1 MRDGGMKDGGMKDG
15 GMKRDRTTGRRP
27 DRDLG
32 RLGILTRVTRRHLW
46 LFTGDVLVGI
56 VFFLCALV
64 PGLALRDFL
73 NQLPGSD
80 ALWGVP
86 LAPLL
91 AYVGFKVANALGA
104 AAWMA
109 VDTVFRYR
117 VYTDVRTNLLRQM
130 FARPAALPLQVP
142 AGDVLTRF
150 REDTVEVAEVLGKRG
165 IQLVTSSLVLSG
177 GSLAVLFV
185 IDVRVTVLAVL
196 PTLALAVIAFVVSKE
211 IKRLRAVNLAA
222 ASSVSAFLRECFAG
236 IETIKI
242 SGAADAIGGRVREL
256 NATRRR
262 AAVRDGVFGGVLA
275 STQGFVTLLGS
286 ALVMVVV
293 ADGIQDGTFL
303 VGDFALFV
311 YTLGNL
317 GTLVAA
323 IGNFVSRYQRFSV
336 TRGRLAELTPSGTAR
351 AVVTP
356 VRDPAEASGPA
367 PVPGNARP
375 TGAGPTTAPDVVPGA
390 VPDVVPGAVLV
401 VDDLSYT
408 HPNGAPCFSGVG
420 LTAAAGDIVL
430 VTGQVGA
437 GKTTLVRTLLGL
449 LPRSGG
455 TVTILGEQRAP
466 GEAFTPPLAGYTP
479 QVPHVFSGALHENV
493 LLGRPRHDLDAA
505 LEASTLARDLP
516 HLSDGADTEVGP
528 SGHRLS
534 GGQLHRLAAARMLAH
549 PAAVRV
555 IDDLSASLDVET
567 ERLLVQ
573 RVVEDSR
580 DGVLVVVSNRPLLR
594 GYATQVID
602 LDGH

>member
-1 MRDGGMKDGGMKDG
+1 MTGGHA
-15 GMKRDRTTGRRP
+15 TGQRP
-27 DRDLG
+27 RRDLG
-32 RLGILTRVTRRHLW
+32 RLGILVHVTRRHLW
-46 LFTGDVLVGI
+46 LFVGDVLVGI

-117 VYTDVRTNLLRQM
+117 VYTDVRTTLLRQM
-130 FARPAALPLQVP
+130 FARPAALPLKVP

-165 IQLVTSSLVLSG
+165 FQLVTSALVLSG

-236 IETIKI
+236 METIKI

-351 AVVTP
+351 AVVTRVGSVADGVVP
-356 VRDPAEASGPA
+356 DGVVPDGVVPDGAVSDGAARPA
-367 PVPGNARP
+367 PSGD
-375 TGAGPTTAPDVVPGA
+375 TGRAAPVI
-390 VPDVVPGAVLV
+390 V
-401 VDDLSYT
+401 VDDLAYV
-408 HPNGAPCFSGVG
+408 HPNGTPCFSGVS
-420 LTAAAGDIVL
+420 LTAVAGDIVL
-430 VTGQVGA
+430 ITGQVGS

-449 LPRSGG
+449 LPRSAG
-455 TVTILGEQRAP
+455 TVTILGEQRDP

-479 QVPHVFSGALHENV
+479 QVPHVFSGTLHENV
-493 LLGRPRHDLDAA
+493 LLDRPRADLDAA
-505 LEASTLARDLP
+505 LEASTLSRDLP
-516 HLSDGADTEVGP
+516 HLTDGADTEVGP

-567 ERLLVQ
+567 ERLLVR
-573 RVVEDSR
+573 RVVERSR

-602 LDGH
+602 LDGQ

>member
-1 MRDGGMKDGGMKDG
+1 MPGDGMTGGHA
-15 GMKRDRTTGRRP
+15 TGQRP
-27 DRDLG
+27 RRDLG
-32 RLGILTRVTRRHLW
+32 RLGILVHVTRRHLW
-46 LFTGDVLVGI
+46 LFVGDVLVGI

-117 VYTDVRTNLLRQM
+117 VYTDVRTTLLRQM
-130 FARPAALPLQVP
+130 FARPAALPLKVP

-150 REDTVEVAEVLGKRG
+150 RGDTVEVAEVLGKRG
-165 IQLVTSSLVLSG
+165 FQLVTSALVLSG

-242 SGAADAIGGRVREL
+242 SGAAAAIGGRVREL

-336 TRGRLAELTPSGTAR
+336 TRGRLAELTPSGAAR

-356 VRDPAEASGPA
+356 VADGV
-367 PVPGNARP
+367 VPDGVVP
-375 TGAGPTTAPDVVPGA
+375 DGVVSDGAGRAAPSGDAGRAAP
-390 VPDVVPGAVLV
+390 VLV
-401 VDDLSYT
+401 VDDLAYV
-408 HPNGAPCFSGVG
+408 HPNGTPCFSGVS
-420 LTAAAGDIVL
+420 LTAVAGDIVL
-430 VTGQVGA
+430 ITGQVGS

-449 LPRSGG
+449 LPRSAG
-455 TVTILGEQRAP
+455 TVTILGEQRGP

-479 QVPHVFSGALHENV
+479 QVPHVFSGTLHENV
-493 LLGRPRHDLDAA
+493 LLDRPRADLDAA
-505 LEASTLARDLP
+505 LEASTLSRDLP
-516 HLSDGADTEVGP
+516 HLTDGADTEVGP

-573 RVVEDSR
+573 RVVERSR

-594 GYATQVID
+594 EYATQVID
-602 LDGH
+602 LDRQ

>member
-1 MRDGGMKDGGMKDG
+1 M
-15 GMKRDRTTGRRP
+15 TGQRSR
-27 DRDLG
+27 RDLG
-32 RLGILTRVTRRHLW
+32 RLGILVHVTRRHVW
-46 LFTGDVLVGI
+46 LFVGDVLVGI

-91 AYVGFKVANALGA
+91 AYVGFKIANALGA

-117 VYTDVRTNLLRQM
+117 VYTDVRTTLLRQM
-130 FARPAALPLQVP
+130 FARPAALPLKVP

-165 IQLVTSSLVLSG
+165 FQLVTSALVLSG

-242 SGAADAIGGRVREL
+242 SGAADAIGSWVREL

-336 TRGRLAELTPSGTAR
+336 TRGRLAELTPGGTAR

-356 VRDPAEASGPA
+356 VTEPARYSGAADPVPDGAARPA
-367 PVPGNARP
+367 PSGHARP
-375 TGAGPTTAPDVVPGA
+375 APSDDVPVI
-390 VPDVVPGAVLV
+390 V
-401 VDDLSYT
+401 VDDLAYV
-408 HPNGAPCFSGVG
+408 HPNGTPCFSGVG
-420 LTAAAGDIVL
+420 FTGVAGDIVL
-430 VTGQVGA
+430 ITGRVGA

-449 LPRSGG
+449 LPRSAG
-455 TVTILGEQRAP
+455 TVTILGEQRGP

-479 QVPHVFSGALHENV
+479 QVPHVFSGPLHENV
-493 LLGRPRHDLDAA
+493 LLDRPRGDLDAA
-505 LEASTLARDLP
+505 LEASTLSGDLP
-516 HLSDGADTEVGP
+516 HLTDGADTEVGP

-567 ERLLVQ
+567 ERLLVR
-573 RVVEDSR
+573 RVVERSR

-602 LDGH
+602 LDRH

>member
-1 MRDGGMKDGGMKDG
+1 
-15 GMKRDRTTGRRP
+15 MKRP
-27 DRDLG
+27 QRDLG
-32 RLGILTRVTRRHLW
+32 RLGILTHVTRPHLW

-56 VFFLCALV
+56 IFFLCALV

-73 NQLPGSD
+73 NQLPGTD

-130 FARPAALPLQVP
+130 FARPAALPLKVP

-293 ADGIQDGTFL
+293 ADGIQAGTFL

-323 IGNFVSRYQRFSV
+323 IGGFVSRYQRFSV

-351 AVVTP
+351 AVVTRVP
-356 VRDPAEASGPA
+356 EPASGPDPA
-367 PVPGNARP
+367 PVPAPVPETSGR
-375 TGAGPTTAPDVVPGA
+375 TTTD
-390 VPDVVPGAVLV
+390 PGAVLV
-401 VDDLSYT
+401 VDDLAYA
-408 HPNGAPCFSGVG
+408 HPNGAPCFSGIG

-430 VTGQVGA
+430 VTGQVGS

-455 TVTILGEQRAP
+455 TVTILGERRAP
-466 GEAFTPPLAGYTP
+466 GEAFAPPLAAYTP
-479 QVPHVFSGALHENV
+479 QVPHVFSGPLHENV

-505 LEASTLARDLP
+505 LEASTLTRDLP

-567 ERLLVQ
+567 ERLLVE
-573 RVVEDSR
+573 RVVERSR

-602 LDGH
+602 LDRH